1 MLGNLIVIDAN
12 FILLP
17 FQFKIDYLYEIDAS
31 LEGRTIFIV
40 YKQILDELEA
50 KRIRE
55 PKARKFH
62 MNFKAGLFYL
72 EKNNEKYNIDYKQNI
87 KLKDETT
94 DNETTDNFLLKSC
107 MELKSISKRVFLAT
121 NDAELRR
128 KAKKMEVST
137 IFLRQKKYLS
147 FD

>member
-1 MLGNLIVIDAN
+1 MLENFIIIDAN

-17 FQFKIDYLYEIDAS
+17 FQFKIDYLYEIDAK
-31 LEGRTIFIV
+31 LEGKTIFIV

-50 KRIRE
+50 KTIRE
-55 PKARKFH
+55 PEARKFH
-62 MNFKAGLFYL
+62 MNFKAGLLYL

-87 KLKDETT
+87 KLKD
-94 DNETTDNFLLKSC
+94 DTTDNFLLKSC
-107 MELKSISKRVFLAT
+107 MELKNVSKRVFLAT

-128 KAKKMEVST
+128 KANKMEVST

>member
-1 MLGNLIVIDAN
+1 MLENLIVIDAN

-31 LEGRTIFIV
+31 LEGKTIFIV

-50 KRIRE
+50 KKIRE
-55 PKARKFH
+55 PEARKFH
-62 MNFKAGLFYL
+62 MNFKAGLLYL
-72 EKNNEKYNIDYKQNI
+72 EKNNEKYNINYKQNI

-94 DNETTDNFLLKSC
+94 DNFLLKSC
-107 MELKSISKRVFLAT
+107 LELKSISKRVFLAT

-128 KAKKMEVST
+128 KANKMEVST

>member
-1 MLGNLIVIDAN
+1 MLENLIVIDAN

-17 FQFKIDYLYEIDAS
+17 FQFKIDYLYEIDANF
-31 LEGRTIFIV
+31 EGKTIFIIF
-40 YKQILDELEA
+40 KQILDELEA
-50 KRIRE
+50 KRVRE
-55 PKARKFH
+55 PEARKFH
-62 MNFKAGLFYL
+62 MNFKAGLLYL

-87 KLKDETT
+87 KLKV
-94 DNETTDNFLLKSC
+94 ETTDNFLLKSC
-107 MELKSISKRVFLAT
+107 MELKSRSKRVFLAT

-137 IFLRQKKYLS
+137 IFLRQKRYLS

>member
-1 MLGNLIVIDAN
+1 MLENLIVIDAN

-17 FQFKIDYLYEIDAS
+17 FQFKIDYLYEIDAK
-31 LEGRTIFIV
+31 LEGKTIFIV

-55 PKARKFH
+55 PEARKFH
-62 MNFKAGLFYL
+62 MNFKSGLIYL

-87 KLKDETT
+87 KLRED
-94 DNETTDNFLLKSC
+94 TTDNFLLKSC
-107 MELKSISKRVFLAT
+107 MELKSTSKRVFLAT
-121 NDAELRR
+121 NDADLRR
-128 KAKKMEVST
+128 KANKMEVRT

>member
-1 MLGNLIVIDAN
+1 MLENLIVIDAN

-31 LEGRTIFIV
+31 LEGKTIFIV

-50 KRIRE
+50 KKIRE
-55 PKARKFH
+55 PEARKFH
-62 MNFKAGLFYL
+62 MNLKAGLLYL

-87 KLKDETT
+87 KLKD
-94 DNETTDNFLLKSC
+94 ETTDNFLLKSC

-128 KAKKMEVST
+128 KANKMEVRT

>member
-1 MLGNLIVIDAN
+1 MLENLIVIDAN

-94 DNETTDNFLLKSC
+94 DNFLLKSC
-107 MELKSISKRVFLAT
+107 IELKSISKRVFLAT

>member
-1 MLGNLIVIDAN
+1 MLENLIVIDAN

-31 LEGRTIFIV
+31 LEGKTIFIV
-40 YKQILDELEA
+40 YKQIIDELEA
-50 KRIRE
+50 KKIRE
-55 PKARKFH
+55 PEARKFH
-62 MNFKAGLFYL
+62 MNFKAGLLYL
-72 EKNNEKYNIDYKQNI
+72 EKNNEKYNINYKQNI

-94 DNETTDNFLLKSC
+94 DNFLLKSC
-107 MELKSISKRVFLAT
+107 LELKSISKKVFLAT

-128 KAKKMEVST
+128 KANKMEVST

>member
-1 MLGNLIVIDAN
+1 MGNLIVIDAN

-17 FQFKIDYLYEIDAS
+17 FQFKIDYLYEIDAN
-31 LEGRTIFIV
+31 LEGKTIFIV

-50 KRIRE
+50 KKVRE
-55 PKARKFH
+55 PEARKFH
-62 MNFKAGLFYL
+62 MNFKAGLLYL
-72 EKNNEKYNIDYKQNI
+72 EKNNEKYNINYKQNI

-94 DNETTDNFLLKSC
+94 DNFLLKSC
-107 MELKSISKRVFLAT
+107 LELKSISKRVFLAT

-128 KAKKMEVST
+128 KANKMEVST

>member
-1 MLGNLIVIDAN
+1 MLENLIVIDAN

-17 FQFKIDYLYEIDAS
+17 FQFKIDYLYEIDAG
-31 LEGRTIFIV
+31 LEGKTIFIV

-50 KRIRE
+50 KKIRE

-62 MNFKAGLFYL
+62 MNFQAGLLYL

-94 DNETTDNFLLKSC
+94 DNFLLKSC
-107 MELKSISKRVFLAT
+107 KELKRISKRVYLAT

-128 KAKKMEVST
+128 KANQMEVST

>member
-1 MLGNLIVIDAN
+1 MLENLIVIDAN

-31 LEGRTIFIV
+31 LEGKTIFIV

-50 KRIRE
+50 KKIRE
-55 PKARKFH
+55 PEARKFH
-62 MNFKAGLFYL
+62 MNFKAGLLYL
-72 EKNNEKYNIDYKQNI
+72 EKNNEKYNINYKQNI
-87 KLKDETT
+87 KLKDE
-94 DNETTDNFLLKSC
+94 NTDNFLLKSC
-107 MELKSISKRVFLAT
+107 LELKSINKRVFLAT

-128 KAKKMEVST
+128 KANKMEVST

>member
-1 MLGNLIVIDAN
+1 MPKKN
-12 FILLP
+12 
-17 FQFKIDYLYEIDAS
+17 
-31 LEGRTIFIV
+31 IFIV

-50 KRIRE
+50 KKIRE

-62 MNFKAGLFYL
+62 MNFQSGLLYL
-72 EKNNEKYNIDYKQNI
+72 EKNNDKYNIEYKQNI

-94 DNETTDNFLLKSC
+94 DNFLLKSC
-107 MELKSISKRVFLAT
+107 KELKRISKRVYLAT

-128 KAKKMEVST
+128 KANKMEVST
-137 IFLRQKKYLS
+137 IFLRQKKYVS

>member
-1 MLGNLIVIDAN
+1 MLENLIVIDAN

-94 DNETTDNFLLKSC
+94 DNFLLKSC

>member
-1 MLGNLIVIDAN
+1 MLENLIVIDAN

-31 LEGRTIFIV
+31 LEGKTIFIV

-50 KRIRE
+50 
-55 PKARKFH
+55 
-62 MNFKAGLFYL
+62 N
-72 EKNNEKYNIDYKQNI
+72 YKQNI
-87 KLKDETT
+87 KLKD
-94 DNETTDNFLLKSC
+94 ETTDNFLLKSC
-107 MELKSISKRVFLAT
+107 MELKSRSKRVFLAT